1 VTSSAGEVIT
11 TNGST
16 LCASFSNLLNCVL
29 YRFTFAVRSSVGTSL
44 PGSSAVSLD
53 RATVPGSPAAGA
65 NAGDASADV
74 EWTAPSNGGSAITY
88 YPLTVSPGGTSVT
101 SDCATF
107 SAEIRGLTSGTSY
120 TFKGVATNAVGDS
133 ISGSSGEV
141 TPTAG
146 TPPTAGVEP
155 AAGPTSGDSWLSGL
169 FNDGSMFLSAE
180 QARQTAIGFGH
191 FFGPAQRSR
200 WQSLA
205 L

>member
-16 LCASFSNLLNCVL
+16 LSASFSNLLNCVL
-29 YRFTFAVRSSVGTSL
+29 YTFTFAVRSSVGTSL

-74 EWTAPSNGGSAITY
+74 EWTAPSNSGSAITY
-88 YPLTVSPGGTSVT
+88 YTLTVSPGGNSVT

-120 TFKGVATNAVGDS
+120 SLKGVATNAVGDS

-141 TPTAG
+141 T
-146 TPPTAGVEP
+146 PTAGVEP

-169 FNDGSMFLSAE
+169 FNDGLMFLSAE

-200 WQSLA
+200 RQSLA